1 MGDFAVG
8 QSVPREEDP
17 RLLTGGG
24 EFLDDVNLRGQ
35 AWGHVLRS
43 PHAMADIK
51 SIDIDK
57 AEKAPGVL
65 RILTGA
71 DWAAENY
78 GGLPCEDATKK
89 RRDGSPMYH
98 PTWPALVDGRA
109 RLVGDCVA
117 FVIAETELQARD
129 AAELIE
135 VDYAPLQSVSGVERA
150 VAPDAPAVWADCADN
165 VCFVDQK
172 GDAAA
177 VDAAFAKADHIVR
190 QKLVNNRVTAVAL
203 EPRGCIGDYDSRY
216 ERYTL
221 YTGLQNPHPLRYQ
234 IARQVFDIPETSVR
248 VIPGDVGGS
257 FGMRGGTYNELVLV
271 LWASRLTG
279 RPVKWRCDRSEGF
292 MSDSHGRDN
301 VSDVALALDKDG
313 KFLGLKVST
322 LADMGAYL
330 AIRGPRPPTNN
341 LGTLAGVY
349 RTPAVHVEI
358 TGVFTNTVPTNPYRG
373 AGAPEAAY
381 LGERL
386 IDMAARELGMD
397 PAVIR
402 QINSVTPDQMPWTN
416 ALGFTYDC
424 GDFPGNME
432 KALEAA
438 GYAEFE
444 VRRAEAANRGRLR
457 GIGFSNT
464 VKKTSSPFPESSSI
478 RFDPSGTVTL
488 MMGTISHGQGHET
501 VFKQIVCDR
510 LGIEPSSI
518 RYVQGDTDTVP
529 YGRGTF
535 NSRSMSI
542 GGSAVSLACDKTI
555 EKAKRIAAHLLES
568 AVDDIDFADGEFAV
582 GGTDRSVTILEV
594 AAAAFRP
601 GAMPADIEPGL
612 YEVGTF
618 APQYWNWPT
627 GVQVCELEIDPETGE
642 TSVVNFVCVDD
653 VGTVV
658 NPMLLKAQMHGGIV
672 QGIGQALV
680 EDIVY
685 DADGQLITGSLMDY
699 CLPRA
704 DDTCNMD
711 IISAPTITQIQPDRC
726 EGRRRIRTHRRA
738 AGDDQC
744 RGRCLKAARRKS
756 HRHAGNAAADLA
768 GDTDGES
775 FRGLAHAYRFQPR

>member
-1 MGDFAVG
+1 MGDFTVG

-257 FGMRGGTYNELVLV
+257 FGMRGGTYNELLLV

-457 GIGFSNT
+457 GIGLSNT

-711 IISAPTITQIQPDRC
+711 IISAPTITQSNLI
-726 EGRRRIRTHRRA
+726 GA
-738 AGDDQC
+738 KG
-744 RGRCLKAARRKS
+744 G
-756 HRHAGNAAADLA
+756 
-768 GDTDGES
+768 GES
-775 FRGLAHAYRFQPR
+775 GPTGALPATINAVVDALKPLGVNHIDMPATPQRIWQTIQAAKASAA

>member
-65 RILTGA
+65 RILSGA

-642 TSVVNFVCVDD
+642 TQIVNFVCVDD

-704 DDTCNMD
+704 DDICNMD
-711 IISAPTITQIQPDRC
+711 IISAPTITSSNLI
-726 EGRRRIRTHRRA
+726 GA
-738 AGDDQC
+738 KG
-744 RGRCLKAARRKS
+744 G
-756 HRHAGNAAADLA
+756 
-768 GDTDGES
+768 GES
-775 FRGLAHAYRFQPR
+775 GPTGALPATINAVVDALKPLGVNHIEMPATPQRIWQAIQTAKASAA

>member
-257 FGMRGGTYNELVLV
+257 FGMRGGTYNELLLV

-457 GIGFSNT
+457 GIGLSNT

-711 IISAPTITQIQPDRC
+711 IISAPTITQSNLI
-726 EGRRRIRTHRRA
+726 GA
-738 AGDDQC
+738 KG
-744 RGRCLKAARRKS
+744 G
-756 HRHAGNAAADLA
+756 
-768 GDTDGES
+768 GES
-775 FRGLAHAYRFQPR
+775 GPTGALPATINAVVDALKPLGVNHIDMPATPQRIWQTIQAAKASAA

>member
-129 AAELIE
+129 AAELIV

-642 TSVVNFVCVDD
+642 TQIVNFVCVDD
-653 VGTVV
+653 VGNVV

-704 DDTCNMD
+704 DDICNMD
-711 IISAPTITQIQPDRC
+711 IISAPTITSSNLI
-726 EGRRRIRTHRRA
+726 GA
-738 AGDDQC
+738 KG
-744 RGRCLKAARRKS
+744 G
-756 HRHAGNAAADLA
+756 
-768 GDTDGES
+768 GES
-775 FRGLAHAYRFQPR
+775 GPTGALPATINAVVDALKPLGVNHIDMPATPQRIWQAIQTAKASAA

>member
-129 AAELIE
+129 AAELIV

-438 GYAEFE
+438 WYAEFE

-704 DDTCNMD
+704 DDICNMD
-711 IISAPTITQIQPDRC
+711 IISAPTITSSNLI
-726 EGRRRIRTHRRA
+726 GA
-738 AGDDQC
+738 KG
-744 RGRCLKAARRKS
+744 G
-756 HRHAGNAAADLA
+756 
-768 GDTDGES
+768 GES
-775 FRGLAHAYRFQPR
+775 GPTGALPATINAVVDALKPLGVNHIDMPATPQRIWQAIQTAKASAA

>member
-1 MGDFAVG
+1 MGEFAVG

-17 RLLTGGG
+17 RLLTGAG
-24 EFLDDVNLRGQ
+24 EFLDDINLRGQ
-35 AWGHVLRS
+35 AWGYVLRS
-43 PHAMADIK
+43 PHAMADID
-51 SIDIDK
+51 SIDIEE
-57 AEKAPGVL
+57 AEAAPGVL
-65 RILTGA
+65 RILIGK

-89 RRDGSPMYH
+89 RPDGSPMYH
-98 PTWPALVDGRA
+98 PTWPALADGRT
-109 RLVGDCVA
+109 RLVGDGVA
-117 FVIAETELQARD
+117 FVIAETEVQARD

-135 VDYAPLQSVSGVERA
+135 VNYVPLQSVSGVERA
-150 VAPDAPAVWADCADN
+150 VAAGAPVVWPDCADN
-165 VCFVDQK
+165 VCFVEKK

-177 VDAAFAKADHIVR
+177 VAAAFEEAHHIVR

-203 EPRGCIGDYDSRY
+203 EPRGCIGDYDSRH

-248 VIPGDVGGS
+248 IVPGDVGGS
-257 FGMRGGTYNELVLV
+257 FGMRGGTYPELVLV

-301 VSDVALALDKDG
+301 VSDVALALDNEG
-313 KFLGLKVST
+313 RFLGLKVST

-349 RTPAVHVEI
+349 RTPAVYVEI

-386 IDMAARELGMD
+386 IDMAARKLGTD
-397 PAVIR
+397 AAEIR
-402 QINSVTPDQMPWTN
+402 KINSVTPEQMPWTN

-424 GDFPGNME
+424 GDFPGNLE
-432 KALEAA
+432 EALSAVGYSDFEARRFEAA
-438 GYAEFE
+438 S
-444 VRRAEAANRGRLR
+444 RGMLR

-464 VKKTSSPFPESSSI
+464 VKKTSSPFPETSSI
-478 RFDPSGTVTL
+478 RFDPSGTATL
-488 MMGTISHGQGHET
+488 MMGTVSHGQGHET
-501 VFKQIVCDR
+501 VFKQIVCER
-510 LGIEPSSI
+510 LGIDAASI
-518 RYVQGDTDTVP
+518 RYVQGDTDFVP

-555 EKAKRIAAHLLES
+555 DKAKRIAAHMLEA
-568 AVDDIDFADGEFAV
+568 AVDDIEFADGNFIV
-582 GGTDRSVTILEV
+582 GGTDRSATLLEV
-594 AAAAFRP
+594 VATAFRP
-601 GAMPADIEPGL
+601 GALPENIEPGL

-627 GVQVCELEIDPETGE
+627 GVQICELEIDPETGE
-642 TSVVNFVCVDD
+642 TTLVNFVCVDD
-653 VGTVV
+653 VGAVV

-685 DADGQLITGSLMDY
+685 DAEGQLISGSLMDY

-704 DDTCNMD
+704 DDTCNMN
-711 IISAPTITQIQPDRC
+711 IISAPTITKSNLIGAKGGGESGPTGALPATINAVVDALKPLGIAHIDMPATPQ
-726 EGRRRIRTHRRA
+726 RIWQA
-738 AGDDQC
+738 I
-744 RGRCLKAARRKS
+744 
-756 HRHAGNAAADLA
+756 NAA
-768 GDTDGES
+768 T
-775 FRGLAHAYRFQPR
+775 P

>member
-17 RLLTGGG
+17 RFLTGGG

-65 RILTGA
+65 SILTGA

-177 VDAAFAKADHIVR
+177 VDAAFAKADRIVR

-397 PAVIR
+397 PVVIR

-568 AVDDIDFADGEFAV
+568 AVNDIDFADGEFAV

-642 TSVVNFVCVDD
+642 TSVVNFVCIDD

-711 IISAPTITQIQPDRC
+711 IISAPTITISNLI
-726 EGRRRIRTHRRA
+726 GA
-738 AGDDQC
+738 KG
-744 RGRCLKAARRKS
+744 G
-756 HRHAGNAAADLA
+756 
-768 GDTDGES
+768 GES
-775 FRGLAHAYRFQPR
+775 GPTGALPATINAVVDALKPLGVNHIDMPATPQRIWQAIQTAKASAA

>member
-642 TSVVNFVCVDD
+642 TQIVNFVCVDD

-704 DDTCNMD
+704 DDICNMD
-711 IISAPTITQIQPDRC
+711 IISAPTITSSNLIGAKGGGESGPT
-726 EGRRRIRTHRRA
+726 GA
-738 AGDDQC
+738 SAGDDQC

-775 FRGLAHAYRFQPR
+775 FRGLAHACHFQPR

>member
-43 PHAMADIK
+43 PHATADIK
-51 SIDIDK
+51 SIDIDR

-129 AAELIE
+129 ATELIE

-177 VDAAFAKADHIVR
+177 VDAAFAKADHVVR

-248 VIPGDVGGS
+248 VIPSDVGGS

-386 IDMAARELGMD
+386 IDMAARKLGMD

-402 QINSVTPDQMPWTN
+402 HINSVTPDQMPWTN

-444 VRRAEAANRGRLR
+444 VRRAEAENRGRLR

-464 VKKTSSPFPESSSI
+464 VKKNI
-478 RFDPSGTVTL
+478 VALSGIQQHPL
-488 MMGTISHGQGHET
+488 
-501 VFKQIVCDR
+501 
-510 LGIEPSSI
+510 
-518 RYVQGDTDTVP
+518 
-529 YGRGTF
+529 
-535 NSRSMSI
+535 
-542 GGSAVSLACDKTI
+542 
-555 EKAKRIAAHLLES
+555 
-568 AVDDIDFADGEFAV
+568 
-582 GGTDRSVTILEV
+582 RSV
-594 AAAAFRP
+594 R
-601 GAMPADIEPGL
+601 
-612 YEVGTF
+612 
-618 APQYWNWPT
+618 
-627 GVQVCELEIDPETGE
+627 
-642 TSVVNFVCVDD
+642 
-653 VGTVV
+653 
-658 NPMLLKAQMHGGIV
+658 
-672 QGIGQALV
+672 
-680 EDIVY
+680 
-685 DADGQLITGSLMDY
+685 
-699 CLPRA
+699 
-704 DDTCNMD
+704 
-711 IISAPTITQIQPDRC
+711 
-726 EGRRRIRTHRRA
+726 
-738 AGDDQC
+738 
-744 RGRCLKAARRKS
+744 
-756 HRHAGNAAADLA
+756 HRHPDDGND
-768 GDTDGES
+768 
-775 FRGLAHAYRFQPR
+775 

>member
-1 MGDFAVG
+1 MGDFTVG

-257 FGMRGGTYNELVLV
+257 FGMRGGTYNELLLV

-457 GIGFSNT
+457 GIGLSNT

-478 RFDPSGTVTL
+478 RFDPSSTVTL

-711 IISAPTITQIQPDRC
+711 IISAPTITQSNLI
-726 EGRRRIRTHRRA
+726 GA
-738 AGDDQC
+738 KG
-744 RGRCLKAARRKS
+744 G
-756 HRHAGNAAADLA
+756 
-768 GDTDGES
+768 GES
-775 FRGLAHAYRFQPR
+775 GPTGALPATINAVVDALKPLGVNHIDMPATPQRIWQTIQAAKASAA

>member
-1 MGDFAVG
+1 MGDFTVG

-172 GDAAA
+172 GNAAA

-457 GIGFSNT
+457 GIGLSNT

-711 IISAPTITQIQPDRC
+711 IISAPTITQSNLI
-726 EGRRRIRTHRRA
+726 GA
-738 AGDDQC
+738 KG
-744 RGRCLKAARRKS
+744 G
-756 HRHAGNAAADLA
+756 
-768 GDTDGES
+768 GES
-775 FRGLAHAYRFQPR
+775 GPTGALPATINAVVDALKPLGVNHIDMPATPQRIWQTIQAAKASAA

>member
-457 GIGFSNT
+457 GIGLSNT

-601 GAMPADIEPGL
+601 GAIPADIEPGL

-711 IISAPTITQIQPDRC
+711 IISAPTITGSNLI
-726 EGRRRIRTHRRA
+726 GA
-738 AGDDQC
+738 KG
-744 RGRCLKAARRKS
+744 G
-756 HRHAGNAAADLA
+756 
-768 GDTDGES
+768 GES
-775 FRGLAHAYRFQPR
+775 GPTGALPATINAVVDALKPLGVNHIDMPATPQRIWQTIQAAKASAA

>member
-78 GGLPCEDATKK
+78 GGLPCEDVTKK

-129 AAELIE
+129 AAELI
-135 VDYAPLQSVSGVERA
+135 VLDYAPLQSVSGVERA

-642 TSVVNFVCVDD
+642 TQIVNFVCVDD

-704 DDTCNMD
+704 DDICNMD
-711 IISAPTITQIQPDRC
+711 IISAPTITSSNLI
-726 EGRRRIRTHRRA
+726 GA
-738 AGDDQC
+738 KG
-744 RGRCLKAARRKS
+744 G
-756 HRHAGNAAADLA
+756 
-768 GDTDGES
+768 GES
-775 FRGLAHAYRFQPR
+775 GPTGALPATINAVVDALKPLGVNHIDMPATPQRIWQAIQTAKASAA

>member
-129 AAELIE
+129 AAELI
-135 VDYAPLQSVSGVERA
+135 VLDYAPLQSVSGVERA

-642 TSVVNFVCVDD
+642 TQIVNFVCVDD

-704 DDTCNMD
+704 DDICNMD
-711 IISAPTITQIQPDRC
+711 IISAPTITSSNLI
-726 EGRRRIRTHRRA
+726 GA
-738 AGDDQC
+738 KG
-744 RGRCLKAARRKS
+744 G
-756 HRHAGNAAADLA
+756 
-768 GDTDGES
+768 GES
-775 FRGLAHAYRFQPR
+775 GPTGALPATINAVVDALKPLGVNHIDMPATPQRIWQAIQTAKASAA

>member
-1 MGDFAVG
+1 MGDFTVG

-190 QKLVNNRVTAVAL
+190 QKLVNNRITAVAL

-457 GIGFSNT
+457 GIGLSNT

-711 IISAPTITQIQPDRC
+711 IISAPTITQSNLI
-726 EGRRRIRTHRRA
+726 GA
-738 AGDDQC
+738 KG
-744 RGRCLKAARRKS
+744 G
-756 HRHAGNAAADLA
+756 
-768 GDTDGES
+768 GES
-775 FRGLAHAYRFQPR
+775 GPTGALPATINAVVDALKPLGVNHIDMPATPQRIWQTIQAAKASAA

>member
-642 TSVVNFVCVDD
+642 TQIVNFVCVDD

-704 DDTCNMD
+704 DDICNMD
-711 IISAPTITQIQPDRC
+711 IISAPTITSSNLI
-726 EGRRRIRTHRRA
+726 GA
-738 AGDDQC
+738 KG
-744 RGRCLKAARRKS
+744 G
-756 HRHAGNAAADLA
+756 
-768 GDTDGES
+768 GES
-775 FRGLAHAYRFQPR
+775 GPTGALPATINAVVDALKPLGVNHIDMPATPQRIWQAIQTAKASAA

>member
-17 RLLTGGG
+17 RFLTGGG

-65 RILTGA
+65 SILTGA

-177 VDAAFAKADHIVR
+177 VDAAFAKADRIVR

-397 PAVIR
+397 PVVIR

-568 AVDDIDFADGEFAV
+568 AVNDIDFADGEFAV

-642 TSVVNFVCVDD
+642 TSVVNFVCIDD

-711 IISAPTITQIQPDRC
+711 IISAPTITISNLI
-726 EGRRRIRTHRRA
+726 GA
-738 AGDDQC
+738 KG
-744 RGRCLKAARRKS
+744 G
-756 HRHAGNAAADLA
+756 
-768 GDTDGES
+768 GES
-775 FRGLAHAYRFQPR
+775 GPTGALPATINAVVDALKPLGVNHIDMPATPQRIWQVIQTAKASAA

>member
-642 TSVVNFVCVDD
+642 TQIVNFVCVDD

-711 IISAPTITQIQPDRC
+711 IISAPTITGSNLI
-726 EGRRRIRTHRRA
+726 GA
-738 AGDDQC
+738 KG
-744 RGRCLKAARRKS
+744 G
-756 HRHAGNAAADLA
+756 
-768 GDTDGES
+768 GES
-775 FRGLAHAYRFQPR
+775 GPTGALPATINAVVDALKPLGVNHIDMPATPQRIWQAIQTAKASAA

>member
-150 VAPDAPAVWADCADN
+150 VAPDAPAVWADCGDN

-642 TSVVNFVCVDD
+642 TQIVNFVCVDD

-711 IISAPTITQIQPDRC
+711 IISAPTITISNLI
-726 EGRRRIRTHRRA
+726 GA
-738 AGDDQC
+738 KG
-744 RGRCLKAARRKS
+744 G
-756 HRHAGNAAADLA
+756 
-768 GDTDGES
+768 GES
-775 FRGLAHAYRFQPR
+775 GPTGALPATINAVVDALKPLGVNHIDMPATPQRIWQTIQAAKASAA